1 MKLKVC
7 GMRDPENVRQL
18 YDQINPD
25 WMGLIFYPLS
35 PRYVDDIYADALKDI
50 PITKVG
56 VFVDVDWRE
65 IQDKVSAFALSI
77 LQLHGKESA
86 DQVKRIKEQIGLPI
100 IKVISVN
107 DKMDWKEL
115 EAYLPY
121 VDYFLFDTFTQ
132 AYGGSGKTFNWE
144 LLLGYPYEKPF
155 LLSGGISLEHV
166 ELITG
171 LLPKIPQMAGIDVN
185 SKFEIEPGLKDIDMI
200 YRLKSL
206 LKFEKN

>member
-107 DKMDWKEL
+107 DKIDWKEL
-115 EAYLPY
+115 EVYLPH

-166 ELITG
+166 ELISG

>member
-18 YDQINPD
+18 YHQINPD
-25 WMGLIFYPLS
+25 WMGLIFYPPS
-35 PRYVDDIYADALKDI
+35 PRYVDDIYSDVLKDI

-56 VFVDVDWRE
+56 VFVDMDWRA
-65 IQDKVSAFALSI
+65 IQDKVSAFSLSI

-86 DQVKRIKEQIGLPI
+86 DQVKRIKKKIGLPI

-107 DKMDWKEL
+107 DKIDWKEL

-144 LLLGYPYEKPF
+144 LMLGYPYEKPF

-166 ELITG
+166 ELIKG
-171 LLPKIPQMAGIDVN
+171 LLPKIPQMAGIDIN

-200 YRLKSL
+200 YRLKSQ
-206 LKFEKN
+206 LKFEKK

>member
-7 GMRDPENVRQL
+7 GMRYPENVRQL

-25 WMGLIFYPLS
+25 WMGLIFYPPS
-35 PRYVDDIYADALKDI
+35 PRYVDDIYADVLKDI
-50 PITKVG
+50 PIIKVG

-100 IKVISVN
+100 IKAISVN
-107 DKMDWKEL
+107 DKIDWKEL

-144 LLLGYPYEKPF
+144 LLLGYHYDKPF

-166 ELITG
+166 ELISG